1 MFQCLSVLGPTSLD
15 YECALPL
22 QNHPINEAVGSRKQ
36 RPLGL
41 RRTVVFGR
49 LRLTSASQIPDGRV
63 LIGPLPRAS
72 SLAGLCSTVTSLRSN
87 HASAE
92 YNSSG
97 ELCLAR
103 AARPGRHPV
112 ALGAPRGGSHGRS
125 AEALPRRSPVPRA
138 RPLEP
143 LGRGLS
149 AEDPSTAAAPLG
161 SPAQQRAAQSFLRSL
176 GLDDAAVRKALGRYP
191 GIVTH
196 SVQRKQKPL
205 VRELKQRFG
214 ITRREAGS
222 MIVKAPKLAAVS
234 LEKLQEVDSLLT
246 GALGLK
252 RRDARRCLVRFP
264 NLLNMSVSRNA
275 LPTIACLLEM
285 GLTREEVAAMV
296 VSMPPLLSLDFTPGS
311 RQQRKARFF
320 VEVMGKVWRLAAA
333 GLGFEAVI
341 PPLSP
346 PPSP

>member
-1 MFQCLSVLGPTSLD
+1 
-15 YECALPL
+15 
-22 QNHPINEAVGSRKQ
+22 
-36 RPLGL
+36 
-41 RRTVVFGR
+41 
-49 LRLTSASQIPDGRV
+49 
-63 LIGPLPRAS
+63 
-72 SLAGLCSTVTSLRSN
+72 
-87 HASAE
+87 
-92 YNSSG
+92 
-97 ELCLAR
+97 
-103 AARPGRHPV
+103 
-112 ALGAPRGGSHGRS
+112 
-125 AEALPRRSPVPRA
+125 
-138 RPLEP
+138 
-143 LGRGLS
+143 
-149 AEDPSTAAAPLG
+149 
-161 SPAQQRAAQSFLRSL
+161 
-176 GLDDAAVRKALGRYP
+176 
-191 GIVTH
+191 
-196 SVQRKQKPL
+196 
-205 VRELKQRFG
+205 
-214 ITRREAGS
+214 